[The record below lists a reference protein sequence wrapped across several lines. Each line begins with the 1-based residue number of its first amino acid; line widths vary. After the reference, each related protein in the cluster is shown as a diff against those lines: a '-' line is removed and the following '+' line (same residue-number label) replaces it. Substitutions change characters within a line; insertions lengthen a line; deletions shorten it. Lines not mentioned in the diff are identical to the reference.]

1 MKSHLPKNFILPLL
15 LLVFVL
21 TFGTAGYSFIERWSL
36 FDSLYMTVITL
47 STIGFQEIEP
57 LSTMGKA
64 FTIGLIFSG
73 LGVVAYAVNNGVRAI
88 FEGEIQ
94 EVFGRRK
101 LQKKLESLKGHY
113 IVCGYGRMGKVICN
127 ELKLKGLSFIIVE
140 KEPQEFDPDEDVL
153 ITYGD
158 ATRDDLL
165 KRVGIDRAKGLISV
179 LDSDAQNLYVVL
191 SARGLNKDLFIVA
204 RANEEGA
211 DYKLERAGANKV
223 VSPYHI
229 GGLRIAHTILKPTVV
244 DFLELT
250 AKSGNMEIQIE
261 EVVVEEASSLAGK
274 TIKEADIRAKN
285 WVVIVAL
292 KKENGKILFNPRA
305 DTRIEAG
312 DKVAVIGQP
321 DYFNQ
326 FEKMASGKSGK
337 ISDSPNG
344 KNTTGYL

>member
-1 MKSHLPKNFILPLL
+1 MVLL
-15 LLVFVL
+15 AFVL
-21 TFGTAGYSFIERWSL
+21 TIGTTGYSLVEGWDP

-57 LSTMGKA
+57 LSKMGKA

-73 LGVVAYAVNNGVRAI
+73 LGVVAYAVNNGVRII

-101 LQKKLESLKGHY
+101 MKKKLESLKNHY

-127 ELKLKGLSFIIVE
+127 ELKVKGIPFVIVE
-140 KEPQEFDPDEDVL
+140 KEPQEFDVDDDVL

-165 KRVGIDRAKGLISV
+165 KSVGIENAKGLISV
-179 LDSDAQNLYVVL
+179 LDSDAQNIYVVL

-204 RANEEGA
+204 RANEEGS
-211 DYKLERAGANKV
+211 DYKLARAGADKV

-250 AKSGNMEIQIE
+250 AKTGNMEIQIE

-274 TIKEADIRAKN
+274 TIKEADIRTKN

-292 KKENGKILFNPRA
+292 RKENGKLFFNPRA
-305 DTRIEAG
+305 DTLIEAG

-321 DYFNQ
+321 EYFSQ
-326 FEKMASGKSGK
+326 FEKMAKGKKGKTSDMSGKK
-337 ISDSPNG
+337 PD
-344 KNTTGYL
+344 TGYL